1 MTDLKQINTSGEESH
16 FKQWIEN
23 PNFTSTSYWTSSKG
37 LLGDPND
44 LEANIDTTA
53 EQANFEVIGDKRTK
67 IIDDPINIANS
78 GNWEKFNKT
87 EPAINPDTA
96 TIDNNGFYV
105 SHSWHDA
112 TADQFATVY
121 WKYNVGMDVDMSEY
135 EITSASIDATM
146 YANVDPNIDT
156 KYDTYARFSPDYS
169 INQPGIFDHAR
180 FIVEVADLN
189 VTDTNVIAYNQTSR
203 LGKDTVPTFYTI
215 ADKMIEQKGDEND
228 LIYYLTKAF
237 EKDPGHDNFSII
249 VGIEISCEDDY
260 TGNDFD
266 DWTELRI
273 KDLNLTFTYEKKI
286 NELSS
291 ISWNQEGS
299 KPNDLS
305 SDTVVVNQA
314 LLSFK
319 YKINET
325 WTSDSPNSEIQIL
338 INNNKHSEAVKLS
351 SATTSFQDAK
361 LGGYDL
367 TYLIDENKNINL
379 SIQVYIADDFNLN
392 RTIEISIDEVFL
404 NVSYTI
410 LFADYHTSLELF
422 LNGVNKT
429 LSPSITVPIGQN
441 LTITVRY
448 LNQTRDHIPG
458 AGIQL
463 TGSGI
468 IKNLKEFSDNYSITI
483 NVTQELGMGNNY
495 LNIEATKT
503 NFETRL
509 ISNFAINVRKIY
521 TEILTVSGNS
531 TINIDVGHNA
541 QIQIMLNDTDN
552 NKLIKGAIVTYT
564 WDQDPIPRVLT
575 ENNGIYEGVIIAPP
589 EGPHTITIS
598 VPAGN
603 NYEFEDLEIP
613 LYVGTHVPTPQPDL
627 GWLIY
632 TLGGVILGLV
642 IIFTLYQTHFKYP
655 PMVRKIRKLKKKIK
669 KTKKVKPIL
678 VESREEAITNSI
690 ENRFKDLNLESS
702 RKWGENEKTIIEKK
716 EGI

>member
-1 MTDLKQINTSGEESH
+1 
-16 FKQWIEN
+16 
-23 PNFTSTSYWTSSKG
+23 
-37 LLGDPND
+37 
-44 LEANIDTTA
+44 
-53 EQANFEVIGDKRTK
+53 RTK

-112 TADQFATVY
+112 TADQFASIY
-121 WKYNVGMDVDMSEY
+121 WKYNVSMDVDMSEY
-135 EITSASIDATM
+135 EITSANFTAIM
-146 YANVDPNIDT
+146 YANVDDNVDT
-156 KYDTYARFSPDYS
+156 PTDTTTETGSGEQT
-169 INQPGIFDHAR
+169 INQPGIYDHA
-180 FIVEVADLN
+180 FFYIEVADIN
-189 VTDTNVIAYNQTSR
+189 VINTYRIAYNQTTD
-203 LGKDTVPTFYTI
+203 LGRNSPPLLTYN
-215 ADKMIEQKGDEND
+215 DKQIEPYGDEED
-228 LIYYLTKAF
+228 LIYYLTKIF
-237 EKDPGHDNFSII
+237 ESDPGHDNFTII
-249 VGIEISCEDDY
+249 VGIEINCEDDY
-260 TGNDFD
+260 TGTDFD
-266 DWTELRI
+266 DWTELRVRS
-273 KDLNLTFTYEKKI
+273 LNLTFSYEKKI

-299 KPNDLS
+299 KPSDLS
-305 SDTVVVNQA
+305 SDTVVVNEA

-325 WTSDSPNSEIQIL
+325 WTKDSPNSEIQIF
-338 INNNKHSEAVKLS
+338 INNNKHSETVKLS

-379 SIQVYIADDFNLN
+379 SIQVYIADDFKLN

-410 LFADYHTSLELF
+410 LFADYHTNLELF

-448 LNQTRDHIPG
+448 TNGTGYHIPG
-458 AGIQL
+458 AEIQL
-463 TGSGI
+463 TGIGI
-468 IKNLKEFSDNYSITI
+468 IENLKEFANNYSITI
-483 NVTQELGMGNNY
+483 NTTQQLSMGDNY
-495 LNIEATKT
+495 LSIEATKI
-503 NFETRL
+503 NFEGKS
-509 ISNFAINVRKIY
+509 INPIINVRKIQ

-541 QIQIMLNDTDN
+541 QLQIMLNDTDN
-552 NKLIKGAIVTYT
+552 DKLIRGAIVTYT
-564 WDQDPIPRVLT
+564 WDEDPIPRVLT
-575 ENNGIYEGVIIAPP
+575 ENDGIYEGVIIAPP

-598 VPAGN
+598 VYAGVD
-603 NYEFEDLEIP
+603 YEFVDLEIP

-669 KTKKVKPIL
+669 KAKKIKTIL
-678 VESREEAITNSI
+678 VESREETITKSI
-690 ENRFKDLNLESS
+690 ENRLKDLNLESS
-702 RKWGENEKTIIEKK
+702 RIWGENEKTIIEKK